1 MDVFR
6 DLAVPDG
13 TAAALHDLSEARD

>member
-13 TAAALHDLSEARD
+13 AAAALHDLSEARD